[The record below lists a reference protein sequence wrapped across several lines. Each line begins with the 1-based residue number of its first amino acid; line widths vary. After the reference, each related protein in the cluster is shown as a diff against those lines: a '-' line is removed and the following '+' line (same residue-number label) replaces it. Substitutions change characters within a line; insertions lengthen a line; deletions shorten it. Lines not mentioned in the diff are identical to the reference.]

1 MNDVLVIGR
10 GRGVSEYV
18 DVLCS
23 TNLDQTVSLNAVI
36 NRKTFIFLAGNWVK
50 SVVYESCNS

>member
-50 SVVYESCNS
+50 NVV